1 MQEVI
6 MEESFLRRS
15 SRGLSRRDVLHGAAL
30 GIAAS
35 ASGLALPGF
44 AAGQQTGPSAAASAG
59 LTPASMPQGFSK
71 EEYPRRWQRLR
82 ALMKERNLDC
92 VISPNWGDDEPSDVA
107 YLTGTGGAWVVFPYE
122 GKVAVI
128 GGNGKGENEA
138 GVELRP
144 DGRPPDSL
152 AENIVS
158 SHPAPALIAALREK
172 GLAKARIGVGYL
184 WGARREEGVVSYT
197 TLDPVVK
204 AFPDA
209 RFESAHDVMMRV
221 RMVRS
226 QEEIAVMEKA
236 VAVAELAVQ
245 TMKETARPGVSVLA
259 LWLAM
264 YRTVVEA
271 SGSEPFLALEP
282 SHAEG
287 VPRERSPRML
297 GSYSNERGG
306 PPSASERLSAGQI
319 LNQEISARVLG
330 YNMQVNHPICIGAPA
345 PPGWEAGAK
354 KGIDA
359 FYTLLDFIRP
369 GRIVREMNALFAKLA
384 EFEETDSNV
393 VFHFGDGYRI
403 GPNRPEPRAQDL
415 VVEEGWVFHTLKP
428 QIPLPPYTG
437 LQARANGMF
446 ARFGDGVVVTANG
459 ARRLGTRKFDV
470 VQVGT

>member
-1 MQEVI
+1 V
-6 MEESFLRRS
+6 
-15 SRGLSRRDVLHGAAL
+15 
-30 GIAAS
+30 
-35 ASGLALPGF
+35 
-44 AAGQQTGPSAAASAG
+44 
-59 LTPASMPQGFSK
+59 
-71 EEYPRRWQRLR
+71 
-82 ALMKERNLDC
+82 DC

-107 YLTGTGGAWVVFPYE
+107 YLTGTGGAWVVFPYD

-128 GGNGKGENEA
+128 GGTGRGENET

-144 DGRPPDSL
+144 DPTEDIVGRPPSSPL
-152 AENIVS
+152 ARYS
-158 SHPAPALIAALREK
+158 PPALIAALREN

-184 WGARREEGVVSYT
+184 WGSRRDESVVSYMT
-197 TLDPVVK
+197 MDPVVK

-209 RFESAHDVMMRV
+209 KFESAHDLMMLT

-245 TMKETARPGVSVLA
+245 TMKETARPGVSVLD

-264 YRTVVEA
+264 YRTVVQA

-282 SHAEG
+282 SHAEE
-287 VPRERSPRML
+287 VRRERSPRML

-306 PPSASERLSAGQI
+306 PPSAGERLSAGQI

-345 PPGWEAGAK
+345 PPGWEAGGK

-359 FYTLLDFIRP
+359 FFALLDFIRP
-369 GRIVREMNALFAKLA
+369 GRTVREMNALFAKLA
-384 EFEETDSNV
+384 AFEPTDANV
-393 VFHFGDGYRI
+393 VFHFGDGYRM
-403 GPNRPEPRAQDL
+403 GPNRPEGQDL

-428 QIPLPPYTG
+428 QVPLPPYTG
-437 LQARANGMF
+437 LQARANGLF
-446 ARFGDGVVVTANG
+446 ARFGEGVVVTANG
-459 ARRLGTRKFDV
+459 ARRLGKRKLDV
-470 VQVGT
+470 VQVGI

>member
-1 MQEVI
+1 MRKPI
-6 MEESFLRRS
+6 STS
-15 SRGLSRRDVLHGAAL
+15 GRGLSRRDVLQGATL

-35 ASGLALPGF
+35 AAGVLPSF
-44 AAGQQTGPSAAASAG
+44 ADSQRPAPSAGASAV

-107 YLTGTGGAWVVFPYE
+107 YLTGTSGAWVVFPYD

-128 GGNGKGENEA
+128 GGNGRGDNEA

-144 DGRPPDSL
+144 DPTDDIVGRPPSSPL
-152 AENIVS
+152 ARYS
-158 SHPAPALIAALREK
+158 PPALIAALREK
-172 GLAKARIGVGYL
+172 GMAKARIGVGYL
-184 WGARREEGVVSYT
+184 WGSRRDESVVGYM

-209 RFESAHDVMMRV
+209 KFESAHDLMMLT

-236 VAVAELAVQ
+236 IAVAELAVQ
-245 TMKETARPGVSVLA
+245 TMKETARPGVSVLD

-271 SGSEPFLALEP
+271 SGSPPFLALEP
-282 SHAEG
+282 SHLEEER
-287 VPRERSPRML
+287 RERAPRLL
-297 GSYSNERGG
+297 GSYANERGG

-345 PPGWEAGAK
+345 PAGWQAGAQ

-359 FYTLLDFIRP
+359 FNTLLDFIRP
-369 GRIVREMNALFAKLA
+369 GRTVREMNALFAKLA
-384 EFEETDSNV
+384 AFEPTDANV
-393 VFHFGDGYRI
+393 VFHFGDGYRM
-403 GPNRPEPRAQDL
+403 GPNRPEGQDL

-428 QIPLPPYTG
+428 QVPLPPYTG
-437 LQARANGMF
+437 LQARANGLF
-446 ARFGDGVVVTANG
+446 ARFGEGVVVTATG
-459 ARRLGTRKFDV
+459 ARRLGKRKLDI
-470 VQVGT
+470 VQVGI